1 MSYLNIKELIE
12 EMNNN
17 RNFLWFDQSLFNSFA
32 NSWEYRAFKEIINH
46 KLIEKD
52 EAIKKIKKEIENLG
66 DK

>member
-1 MSYLNIKELIE
+1 
-12 EMNNN
+12 MNHNT
-17 RNFLWFDQSLFNSFA
+17 NFLYCDQSLFTSFA
-32 NSWEYRAFKEIINH
+32 NSWEYRVFKEIINH